1 MIKNLFYDTLWT
13 IKGILLGIKFTFKLI
28 TNKTFWNEWEE
39 AIENNDGDNY
49 IISLYKNEADRIC
62 KDN

>member
-1 MIKNLFYDTLWT
+1 MKEKIYDLLWT
-13 IKGILLGIKFTFKLI
+13 AKGILKGIKFTFKLI
-28 TNKTFWNEWEE
+28 TSKTFWNEWRE